1 MIRQISCFRE
11 VQLFFVLN
19 QREILPEDS
28 LKGDMSDVMSHRFNS
43 IHMIDIIMNF
53 KRQCLKKKWQCLMRM
68 INGGDGVM
76 SKFNLVKDYQQD
88 IKTRC

>member
-1 MIRQISCFRE
+1 
-11 VQLFFVLN
+11 
-19 QREILPEDS
+19 
-28 LKGDMSDVMSHRFNS
+28 MSDVMSHRFNS

-76 SKFNLVKDYQQD
+76 SKFNLVKDYQ
-88 IKTRC
+88 